1 MVFIFSIQKKLT
13 TNKKTI
19 HSSSTGIFQRV
30 LLNDQISEWLP
41 VRASVL
47 KGFLLLVYTLS
58 FFFYINNIYKKLTHN
73 T

>member
-1 MVFIFSIQKKLT
+1 MVFFFSIQKKLT

-19 HSSSTGIFQRV
+19 HSSSTGIFQRA

-58 FFFYINNIYKKLTHN
+58 FFFLYKQYIQKADT
-73 T
+73 